1 MPRSR
6 RHIILKNNN
15 KLEGKMTISREQI
28 KKAFVSDP
36 KNIGEYVY
44 NNQDWYE
51 EDAERMRYIL
61 ATINMSPGDP
71 YSDNDQLELGQED
84 NRFYGC
90 IEFGS
95 EGSYE
100 IKDEAKL
107 LELINMSGEDVA
119 EYINVNEYEW
129 IGDDY
134 DHAMEYLFEIMN
146 NWQDELEYDTEDYDD
161 PDSMTIT
168 TRSRDWLVDPETGF
182 KSENKYEVAY
192 NILNEYW
199 DSLPDD
205 HKESIHKRLEAIG
218 V

>member
-1 MPRSR
+1 
-6 RHIILKNNN
+6 
-15 KLEGKMTISREQI
+15 MTISREQI

>member
-1 MPRSR
+1 
-6 RHIILKNNN
+6 
-15 KLEGKMTISREQI
+15 MTISREQI

-44 NNQDWYE
+44 NNQDWYQ
-51 EDAERMRYIL
+51 EDAQRMRYIL

-71 YSDNDQLELGQED
+71 YSDNDQQLKLGQED
-84 NRFYGC
+84 NRFFDC
-90 IEFGS
+90 IDFDYQG
-95 EGSYE
+95 GYE

-107 LELINMSGEDVA
+107 LELMNMSGGDIA
-119 EYINVNEYEW
+119 DYIHVNEYEW

-134 DHAMEYLFEIMN
+134 DHISQYLFKIMN
-146 NWQDELEYDTEDYDD
+146 NWQDVLEYDTEDEDEY
-161 PDSMTIT
+161 SMTIT
-168 TRSRDWLVDPETGF
+168 TREIEYVVDPETGF

-205 HKESIHKRLEAIG
+205 HKELIHQRLEAIG